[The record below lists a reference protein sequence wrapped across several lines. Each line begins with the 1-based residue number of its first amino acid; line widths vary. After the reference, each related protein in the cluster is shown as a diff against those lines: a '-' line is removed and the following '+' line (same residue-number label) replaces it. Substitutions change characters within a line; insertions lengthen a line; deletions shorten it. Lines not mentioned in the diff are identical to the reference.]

1 MKFGLVDN
9 VSVGVRKGMAR
20 GRVWLKGL
28 GLVAALGLLAG
39 RAVVMRSVRETLP

>member
-28 GLVAALGLLAG
+28 GRGQRRGMSDLT
-39 RAVVMRSVRETLP
+39 S